1 MFQYPYLCAVTYFI
15 FFNRLAALE
24 GHYDTVKVL
33 LHHNADINAKDAD
46 GRSILYI
53 LALENRLAMARFLL
67 EQARPDIESKD
78 SEVNLLLIF
87 FMCSIH
93 IVNHVS

>member
-1 MFQYPYLCAVTYFI
+1 MYRLYKLKYHIYC
-15 FFNRLAALE
+15 RLAALE

-33 LHHNADINAKDAD
+33 LSQNADMNAKDAD

-67 EQARPDIESKD
+67 EHARPDIESRD
-78 SEVNLLLIF
+78 SEV
-87 FMCSIH
+87 
-93 IVNHVS
+93 

>member
-1 MFQYPYLCAVTYFI
+1 MLRSDCRFCLTTLDLYF
-15 FFNRLAALE
+15 RLAALE

-33 LHHNADINAKDAD
+33 LSHNADINAKDAD

-67 EQARPDIESKD
+67 EQARPDIESRD
-78 SEVNLLLIF
+78 SEVSYSF
-87 FMCSIH
+87 FFDF
-93 IVNHVS
+93 

>member
-1 MFQYPYLCAVTYFI
+1 MS
-15 FFNRLAALE
+15 RLAALE

-33 LHHNADINAKDAD
+33 LSHNADINAKDAD

-67 EQARPDIESKD
+67 EQARPDIESRD
-78 SEVNLLLIF
+78 SEVCIVQEISQYNF
-87 FMCSIH
+87 FQIQ
-93 IVNHVS
+93 NYN